1 MCRLLTMLTLFLS
14 FAVFFSC
21 KKSNSSIN
29 GGGSVRGNWNFVYL
43 KAQTNATV
51 SSNGSSNVTKSEYTS
66 MNGSG
71 TIDFT
76 ADSVIVTN
84 LSYTISGMEWFYV
97 YVGNTLLDSV
107 STPLSGPIPAYD
119 EAATYQQI
127 GNDSLYFP
135 AGSFSTTGIAGTTQV
150 NGARYVFKNDTLEI
164 TEQLTVTQ
172 SGVNTTVSSA
182 SETIYLL
189 KQ

>member
-21 KKSNSSIN
+21 KKSNSKN
-29 GGGSVRGNWNFVYL
+29 GGGSVRGNWKFVYL
-43 KAQTNATV
+43 KAQTNTTV
-51 SSNGSSNVTKSEYTS
+51 SQNGSSNIDKSEYTG

-107 STPLSGPIPAYD
+107 SSPLSGLVPAFD
-119 EAATYQQI
+119 EATTYQQI

-135 AGSFSTTGIAGTTQV
+135 AGMFSTTGITGTTQV

-172 SGVNTTVSSA
+172 SGVNTSVSSVI
-182 SETIYLL
+182 ETLYLL
-189 KQ
+189 QQ